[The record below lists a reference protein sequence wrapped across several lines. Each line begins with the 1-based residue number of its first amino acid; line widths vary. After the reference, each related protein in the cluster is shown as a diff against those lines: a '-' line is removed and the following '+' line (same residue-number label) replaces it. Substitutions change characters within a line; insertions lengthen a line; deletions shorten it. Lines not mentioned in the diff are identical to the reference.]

1 MNQAKARRNDLGLT
15 NHVPRTLGLQ
25 WKMGGVHLSH
35 THQERTYGLAR
46 TPGGFAQLA
55 AGFAQ
60 RQHQHKYQSNR
71 ILHS

>member
-1 MNQAKARRNDLGLT
+1 MEN
-15 NHVPRTLGLQ
+15 
-25 WKMGGVHLSH
+25 GGVHLSH